1 MNMALSEIE
10 KHLKALRLHG
20 MNSTLHTRIT
30 QANQGDCFAQVF
42 ACLLQDELDSRNSR
56 LINTRFKASGL
67 KERPTLTEFDWSFN
81 PKLPKKEIY
90 ELVSGKFICDGQDA
104 LLIGSPGTGKS
115 HIAKTVA
122 HAAIESGYK
131 VIYREA
137 HSFFEDLFEA
147 SQLNRT
153 KKVNKLFSEADL
165 LVIDDLFLRK
175 KMPDQAADDLL
186 DIILT
191 RYSARRSTV
200 ISSNRP
206 LEDWG
211 KLLRD
216 NAASSAIVDRLL
228 HRGHL
233 LQFEGRSYR
242 LKEASIRLAANKR
255 KRSG

>member
-1 MNMALSEIE
+1 MNMAVSEIE
-10 KHLKALRLHG
+10 KHLKTLRLHG
-20 MNSTLHTRIT
+20 MSSTLQTRLV
-30 QANQGDCFAQVF
+30 QANQGDSFAEVF
-42 ACLLQDELDSRNSR
+42 SCLVQDELDSRNSR

-67 KERPTLTEFDWSFN
+67 KERPTLTEFDWGFN
-81 PKLPKKEIY
+81 PKLPKKDIY
-90 ELVSGKFICDGQDA
+90 ELVSGKFIRDGQDA

-122 HAAIESGYK
+122 HGAIEAGYK

-137 HSFFEDLFEA
+137 HTLFEDLFEA

-153 KKVNKLFSEADL
+153 KKVNKLFCEADL
-165 LVIDDLFLRK
+165 LAIDDLFLRK
-175 KMPDQAADDLL
+175 KMPEQAADDLL
-186 DIILT
+186 GIILT
-191 RYSARRSTV
+191 RYSSRKSTV
-200 ISSNRP
+200 ITSNRP

-216 NAASSAIVDRLL
+216 NAASSAILDRLL

-242 LKEASIRLAANKR
+242 LKEASVRLTEHKR